1 MLINLFFYYIY
12 PDVMLIQYF
21 LSIAVTLPLHVTVI
35 HCDYGKKRR
44 RKKKGKKEL
53 QVERYG

>member
-1 MLINLFFYYIY
+1 
-12 PDVMLIQYF
+12 MLIQYF

>member
-1 MLINLFFYYIY
+1 
-12 PDVMLIQYF
+12 MLIQYF

-44 RKKKGKKEL
+44 RKKKRKKGIASRKIRVRFL
-53 QVERYG
+53 QW